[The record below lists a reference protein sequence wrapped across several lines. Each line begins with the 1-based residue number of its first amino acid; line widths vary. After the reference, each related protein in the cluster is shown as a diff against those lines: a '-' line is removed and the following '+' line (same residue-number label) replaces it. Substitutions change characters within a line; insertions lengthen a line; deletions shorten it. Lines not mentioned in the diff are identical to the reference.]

1 MTGRN
6 MSVLEIIE
14 SPSWTGAMSQTLD
27 LCTGLVRRGHRVTLV
42 TSPGSILEARAREAG
57 LDVVPMNLDSELNP
71 IVISRLVRLVLSR
84 SVDVVHA
91 HRAHAHSL
99 GLITAAL
106 TGRPFVISRRVA
118 HRPKQNL
125 GSRIK
130 YTSRAV
136 TRIVAVSSAVKD
148 VLVDYGVDP
157 ARVEVVYDG
166 TDPFRYRAGLDRAR
180 VRRELGVPDGA
191 PLVGKVANFYPG
203 WKGHDTF
210 LAAAQVVLRTL
221 PEARFVLVGKSTDS
235 ETMRSWVAAA
245 GLSERVIL
253 AGYRTDVP
261 DVLAAL
267 DVLANCPRA
276 REGLSVAILEALAA
290 GRPVVATRVGGIP
303 EIVRDGE
310 TGLLVPP
317 DDPEALAGAIVRM
330 LSDPALAS
338 RLGSNG
344 ARLVREHFTLDSMVE
359 GNERVYR
366 EVLLE
371 RRGRRAP

>member
-1 MTGRN
+1 MTGRSMN
-6 MSVLEIIE
+6 ALQIIE
-14 SPSWTGAMSQTLD
+14 SPSWTGAMSQTHE
-27 LCTGLVRRGHRVTLV
+27 LCMGLARRGHRVTLV
-42 TSPGSILEARAREAG
+42 TTPGSILESRAREAG
-57 LDVVPMNLDSELNP
+57 IDVIPMNLGSELNP
-71 IVISRLVRLVLSR
+71 IAISKLVRLIVLR
-84 SVDVVHA
+84 SIDLVHA

-99 GLITAAL
+99 GLIAAAL
-106 TGRPFVISRRVA
+106 TRRPFVISRRVA
-118 HRPKQNL
+118 HRPNDNV

-136 TRIVAVSSAVKD
+136 TRIVAVSRAVKD

-157 ARVEVVYDG
+157 ARVDVVYDG
-166 TDPFRYRAGLDRAR
+166 TDPSRYRAGLDRAR
-180 VRRELGVPDGA
+180 VRRELGVPDEV
-191 PLVGKVANFYPG
+191 PLVGKVANFYVG

-210 LAAAQVVLRTL
+210 LEAAKAVLRAL
-221 PEARFVLVGKSTDS
+221 PDTRFVLVGKSTDS

-253 AGYRTDVP
+253 AGYRTDIP
-261 DVLAAL
+261 DVLAAI

-317 DDPEALAGAIVRM
+317 EDPAALAQAVVRM

-366 EVLLE
+366 EILSE
-371 RRGRRAP
+371 RRGR

>member
-1 MTGRN
+1 
-6 MSVLEIIE
+6 
-14 SPSWTGAMSQTLD
+14 
-27 LCTGLVRRGHRVTLV
+27 
-42 TSPGSILEARAREAG
+42 
-57 LDVVPMNLDSELNP
+57 
-71 IVISRLVRLVLSR
+71 
-84 SVDVVHA
+84 
-91 HRAHAHSL
+91 
-99 GLITAAL
+99 
-106 TGRPFVISRRVA
+106 VISRRVA

>member
-1 MTGRN
+1 MN
-6 MSVLEIIE
+6 ALEIIE
-14 SPSWTGAMSQTLD
+14 SPSWTGAMAQTLD
-27 LCTGLVRRGHRVTLV
+27 LCAGLARRGHRTTLV
-42 TSPGSILEARAREAG
+42 TTAGSILEARAREAG
-57 LDVVPMNLDSELNP
+57 LDVVSVNLDSELNP
-71 IVISRLVRLVLSR
+71 VVISKLVRLILRR
-84 SVDVVHA
+84 SIDVVHA

-99 GLITAAL
+99 GLAAAAV
-106 TGRPFVISRRVA
+106 TRRPFVISRRVA
-118 HRPKQNL
+118 HRPKDNL

-148 VLVDYGVDP
+148 VLVDYGADP
-157 ARVEVVYDG
+157 AKIEVVYDG
-166 TDPFRYRAGLDRAR
+166 VDTSVYRAGLDRGR
-180 VRRELGVPDGA
+180 VRREFAVPDGA

-210 LAAAQVVLRTL
+210 LAAARLVLEVL
-221 PEARFVLVGKSTDS
+221 PDARFVLVGKSTDS
-235 ETMRSWVAAA
+235 DTMRSWVAQA

-253 AGYRTDVP
+253 AGYRTDIP
-261 DVLAAL
+261 EVLAAL
-267 DVLANCPRA
+267 DVLANCPRS

-317 DDPEALAGAIVRM
+317 EDSEAFAGAIVRM
-330 LSDPALAS
+330 LSDPVLAS

-344 ARLVREHFTLDSMVE
+344 AKLVREHFTFDNMVE

-371 RRGRRAP
+371 RRGR

>member
-1 MTGRN
+1 MKGRSL
-6 MSVLEIIE
+6 SVLEIIE

-27 LCTGLVRRGHRVTLV
+27 LCTGLSRRGSRVTLV
-42 TSPGSILEARAREAG
+42 TTPGSILEARACEAG
-57 LDVVPMNLDSELNP
+57 IDVVPMNLDSELNP
-71 IVISRLVRLVLSR
+71 VVISKLVRLVLSR

-99 GLITAAL
+99 GLITAAV
-106 TGRPFVISRRVA
+106 TRRPFVISRRVA
-118 HRPKQNL
+118 HRPKDNL
-125 GSRIK
+125 GSRLK

-136 TRIVAVSSAVKD
+136 TRIVAVSGAVKD

-157 ARVEVVYDG
+157 ARIAVVYDG
-166 TDPFRYRAGLDRAR
+166 TDPSTYRAGRDRAR
-180 VRRELGVPDGA
+180 VRREFGVPDGA
-191 PLVGKVANFYPG
+191 PLIGKVANFYQG

-210 LAAAQVVLRTL
+210 LAAARRVLDAL
-221 PEARFVLVGKSTDS
+221 PDARFILVGKSTDS
-235 ETMRSWVAAA
+235 DTMRSWVAAA

-261 DVLAAL
+261 DVLAAI
-267 DVLANCPRA
+267 DVLANCPRS

-290 GRPVVATRVGGIP
+290 ARPVVATRVGGIP

-317 DDPEALAGAIVRM
+317 EDPEALAAAIVRM
-330 LSDPALAS
+330 LSDSALAS
-338 RLGSNG
+338 RLGAGG
-344 ARLVREHFTLDSMVE
+344 AKLVREHFTLDSMVE

-366 EVLLE
+366 EVLSE
-371 RRGRRAP
+371 RRGR